1 MLRIFTNHS
10 VFLLD
15 DSLSTTISW
24 VLTTMDRALYFFSI
38 ELRSFCHRNPPPCCG
53 FHQDILMKVSDES
66 LGQRGGRLGT
76 FFITECCENS
86 VRMVVRWPS
95 KNRIEST
102 NDSLW
107 FKHEKWWLNQKKHRV
122 LSLDQFSGGIKQ
134 DAQQSQQTL
143 VRASFMVYFCCH
155 KQWYK
160 LP

>member
-1 MLRIFTNHS
+1 MINEDSRSSLQLAETTGQCSHQGTKVHPNVIETSKRIEKSFQNRLAFKLDLFSFFLQSVCYEYLRIILF
-10 VFLLD
+10 FLLD

-86 VRMVVRWPS
+86 VRMVVR
-95 KNRIEST
+95 
-102 NDSLW
+102 
-107 FKHEKWWLNQKKHRV
+107 
-122 LSLDQFSGGIKQ
+122 
-134 DAQQSQQTL
+134 
-143 VRASFMVYFCCH
+143 
-155 KQWYK
+155 
-160 LP
+160 